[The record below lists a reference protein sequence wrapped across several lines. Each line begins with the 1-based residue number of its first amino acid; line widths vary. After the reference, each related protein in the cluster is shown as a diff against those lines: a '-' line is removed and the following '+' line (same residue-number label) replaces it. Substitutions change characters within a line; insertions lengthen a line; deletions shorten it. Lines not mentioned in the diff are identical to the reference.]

1 MQSGQPAS
9 VVAFKSC
16 PATLRSIYAF
26 SRSLPLPT
34 SPIQLAQSN
43 TLKSITPTS
52 SHHHGYKHVQSS
64 LHDAAA
70 ATKLT
75 SVDSIPI
82 HGGHAKAVQFDGSGS
97 IDRDEFLQIPQIASN
112 PLASRM
118 IAIFDEDGGGTV
130 DFQEF
135 VLTSALQLRSRC
147 TMSIADGFISNGE
160 LFLVL
165 KMMVGNNLKDQ
176 QLQQI
181 VDKTIMEGDHDRDGK
196 LSFEEFAQMVSN
208 TDIVKQMTL
217 EDLF

>member
-1 MQSGQPAS
+1 MGQTRSSVLCDTTRLGLTQQRTASQFMEDMQ
-9 VVAFKSC
+9 K
-16 PATLRSIYAF
+16 RSNF
-26 SRSLPLPT
+26 T
-34 SPIQLAQSN
+34 SAELER
-43 TLKSITPTS
+43 LK
-52 SHHHGYKHVQSS
+52 KRFM
-64 LHDAAA
+64 
-70 ATKLT
+70 KL
-75 SVDSIPI
+75 DS
-82 HGGHAKAVQFDGSGS
+82 DGSGS
-97 IDRDEFLQIPQIASN
+97 IDREEFLQIPQIASN

-135 VLTSALQLRSRC
+135 VGGLSAFSSRGGREEKLRFAFKVYDVDR
-147 TMSIADGFISNGE
+147 DGYISNGE

>member
-1 MQSGQPAS
+1 MGQSPSQFMEDMQRKSNFTQPE
-9 VVAFKSC
+9 
-16 PATLRSIYAF
+16 LER
-26 SRSLPLPT
+26 
-34 SPIQLAQSN
+34 
-43 TLKSITPTS
+43 LK
-52 SHHHGYKHVQSS
+52 KRFM
-64 LHDAAA
+64 
-70 ATKLT
+70 KL
-75 SVDSIPI
+75 DS
-82 HGGHAKAVQFDGSGS
+82 DGSGS

-135 VLTSALQLRSRC
+135 VGGLSAFSTSYTIGIVAFKVYDMDR
-147 TMSIADGFISNGE
+147 DGYISNGE

-181 VDKTIMEGDHDRDGK
+181 VDKTIMEADRDGDGK
-196 LSFEEFAQMVSN
+196 LDFEEFALMVSN